1 VAKALD
7 LKMKNQT
14 VDERLAALGIA
25 LPAAPPPAA
34 NYLPWTITGNQLWIA
49 GQAPIRDGKYDYVGR
64 VGNEV
69 TPQDAHAAAR
79 LCAINVLAQVKA
91 ACKGDWSRVVK
102 GVRVCGYISA
112 APDFF
117 EFPKVLDGCS
127 DLFFEVLGDAGKH
140 VRTVMGVSGLRFN
153 VPIVVDA
160 VFEIRG

>member
-1 VAKALD
+1 MKHTAADIEGHLAK
-7 LKMKNQT
+7 
-14 VDERLAALGIA
+14 LGIV
-25 LPAAPPPAA
+25 LPAAPAPAA

-69 TPQDAHAAAR
+69 TPQQAHAAAR

-91 ACKGDWSRVVK
+91 ACDGDWPRVVK

-112 APDFF
+112 APDFY

-127 DLFFEVLGDAGKH
+127 DLMFEVLGDAGKH
-140 VRTVMGVSGLRFN
+140 VRTVMGVGGLRFN

-160 VFEIRG
+160 VFEIRV